1 MTKFIQNWFQYQF
14 SYKISQMDN
23 KYYFKVGDIPI
34 KSNLVLAPMD
44 GLTDHPYRE
53 IIKRFHPGI
62 IFSEFINAYDYINNH
77 PFFNKQIIFSESQR
91 PFAYQIFD
99 NSPERILKTALFL
112 AEKNPDFIDI
122 NMGCSA
128 KTVSSRGAG
137 AGLLLE
143 PEKIKAILTLLTKNI
158 TLPIT
163 AKIRLGWDESQL
175 NYLMISKLLE
185 DYGCAM
191 ISVHG
196 RTKKQGYQGQAD
208 WNAIAEVKANVKI
221 PVLANGDVNTTTDI
235 ENILKI
241 THCDGVMIGR
251 GALKNPWIF
260 SGKNAN
266 QIPLD
271 EKVNLLFQH
280 LDLMTDFYGL
290 DYGLVLFRKY
300 IKFYL
305 DTTILNREQRSEV
318 YNLKNPKQLK
328 LVLLSMIQS

>member
-1 MTKFIQNWFQYQF
+1 METRT
-14 SYKISQMDN
+14 
-23 KYYFKVGDIPI
+23 YFKVGNIPI

-62 IFSEFINAYDYINNH
+62 IFSEFINAYDYLNNH
-77 PFFNKQIIFSESQR
+77 PFFHQQIIFSEDQR

-112 AEKNPDFIDI
+112 AEKKPDFIDI

-128 KTVSSRGAG
+128 KTVASRGAG

-143 PEKIKAILTLLTKNI
+143 PEKIKTILSLLTKNI
-158 TLPIT
+158 SLPIT

-196 RTKKQGYQGQAD
+196 RTKKQGYQGNAN
-208 WNAIAEVKANVKI
+208 WNAIAEVKDNVKI
-221 PVLANGDVNTTTDI
+221 PVLANGDVNTIEDI
-235 ENILKI
+235 ESILKI
-241 THCDGVMIGR
+241 TNCDGVMIGR

-260 SGKNAN
+260 ARKNAN

-271 EKVNLLFQH
+271 EKMNLLFHH
-280 LDLMTDFYGL
+280 LDLMLDFYGFES
-290 DYGLVLFRKY
+290 GLVLFRKY

-305 DTTILNREQRSEV
+305 DTTILNREQRTEV
-318 YNLKNPKQLK
+318 YNLKSPKQLK
-328 LVLLSMIQS
+328 IALLSMIQS

>member
-1 MTKFIQNWFQYQF
+1 METRT
-14 SYKISQMDN
+14 
-23 KYYFKVGDIPI
+23 YFKVGNIPI

-62 IFSEFINAYDYINNH
+62 IFSEFINAYDYLNNH
-77 PFFNKQIIFSESQR
+77 PFFHQQIIFSKDQR

-128 KTVSSRGAG
+128 KTVASRGAG

-143 PEKIKAILTLLTKNI
+143 PEKIKTILSLLTKNI
-158 TLPIT
+158 SLPIT

-175 NYLMISKLLE
+175 NYLVISKLLE

-196 RTKKQGYQGQAD
+196 RTKKQGYQGNAN
-208 WNAIAEVKANVKI
+208 WNAIAEVKDNVKI
-221 PVLANGDVNTTTDI
+221 PVLANGDVNTIEDI

-241 THCDGVMIGR
+241 TNCDGVMIGR

-260 SGKNAN
+260 ARKNAN
-266 QIPLD
+266 QIPID
-271 EKVNLLFQH
+271 EKMNLLFHH
-280 LDLMTDFYGL
+280 LDLMLDFYGIET
-290 DYGLVLFRKY
+290 GLVLFRKY

-305 DTTILNREQRSEV
+305 DTTILNREQRTKV
-318 YNLKNPKQLK
+318 YNLKSPHQLK
-328 LVLLSMIQS
+328 IALNSLIHN